1 MKLYDAH
8 MEIAREGDC
17 SASCVLI
24 GYLVRILV
32 CLDDTR
38 FSFTNVRHVRFSAS
52 VISTARWKMD
62 RVSVLLNGFLLR
74 FLSLDYR
81 RSHCSVKMMRRA
93 ACVNALV

>member
-52 VISTARWKMD
+52 VISTARWKVD
-62 RVSVLLNGFLLR
+62 WVSILLNGFLLR
-74 FLSLDYR
+74 FF
-81 RSHCSVKMMRRA
+81 
-93 ACVNALV
+93 